1 MGIDD
6 NHLLLIA
13 IDAKMKQHGSL
24 VHILMNGPD
33 KIYDDTVKN
42 ENEQKNEENE
52 QQNDVI
58 QTAEDRWDYDIKL
71 SDNDEQE
78 DEHDDNLLS
87 VAIDCKLKQNGSLVD
102 VLLEGPNVC
111 KTENENDE
119 NIENEAES
127 PEKPLDT
134 PEIEDILLAELEYE
148 AQIESVVDEKKED
161 RWDYDIKLSDDE
173 QSEQQ
178 NDNNLLSVVIDSK
191 LKQCGSLVD
200 ILMQGP
206 NQIHKQQQENAEI
219 NIKLNAQKEREQI
232 ENTKNESN
240 ENNESQQQ
248 NQESKSIDRWDY
260 DIKLS
265 DDENN
270 NNEDDMDDNL
280 LSIAIDAKM
289 KQNGSLIDVLIKGP
303 EIIQNEDAE
312 KQNEDNMDDGNDK
325 NEECIEHEIEEK
337 DEKKELKLATLINKI
352 KAEDRWDYDI
362 KLSDDEQ
369 HDNDNDDNLL
379 SIAIDSKFKR
389 GASLVDIL
397 MEGPNQIICEKNE
410 ETVEQNTAESK
421 QESEVTDDKLSENEE
436 DINQATV

>member
-1 MGIDD
+1 MG
-6 NHLLLIA
+6 
-13 IDAKMKQHGSL
+13 
-24 VHILMNGPD
+24 
-33 KIYDDTVKN
+33 
-42 ENEQKNEENE
+42 EQKNEENE
-52 QQNDVI
+52 QKNDVI

-148 AQIESVVDEKKED
+148 AQIKSVVDNKKED

-206 NQIHKQQQENAEI
+206 NQIHKQQQ
-219 NIKLNAQKEREQI
+219 
-232 ENTKNESN
+232 
-240 ENNESQQQ
+240 
-248 NQESKSIDRWDY
+248 QESKSIDRWDY

-303 EIIQNEDAE
+303 EIIQNEETE